1 MTLVD
6 FLLLTVM
13 GGVGA
18 SLRYAVDS
26 HLRPR
31 LHGPFDWTTT
41 IINASGSLV
50 LGFLTGLAHGH
61 LASTDVGVV
70 AGLGLLLGGY
80 TTFSTASYETVRLI
94 EQRHYAQA
102 LVSGI
107 GMLVVCI
114 ALALVGVW
122 LGDSL

>member
-1 MTLVD
+1 MTLLD

-26 HLRPR
+26 YLRPR
-31 LHGPFDWTTT
+31 VHGPFDVTTT

-50 LGFLTGLAHGH
+50 LGFLTGLAHDQLGSPDAG
-61 LASTDVGVV
+61 LV
-70 AGLGLLLGGY
+70 AILGLLLGGY

-94 EQRHYAQA
+94 EQRQYGQA
-102 LVSGI
+102 FVSSI
-107 GMLVVCI
+107 GMLIVCVT
-114 ALALVGVW
+114 LALLGVW